1 MKKWMNAFSRLGLF
15 PKLFLVMFVSIILVS
30 VLILWTSIHMST
42 KLFTETFSI
51 TNSKV
56 LGQIKTNFES
66 FNDAIAAVSNNVSQ
80 SGAIRGYLSEGEGD
94 SLTMAKSYYNMRETM
109 DRIQS
114 ITESYEVGITISGIN
129 GRTYSTDRS
138 HLRLSADELK
148 EQPIT
153 LEAAASP
160 NRIIF
165 DDYQTKDETA
175 QQMIS
180 ATKAL
185 TDRAQNR
192 LYGTVYVT
200 MRESVFRQF
209 YSSFTSRGNDVVIL
223 NDAGEIVS
231 SNREEWIGTTQLE
244 LLTYAREMNNESIKG
259 VNARVMDQDS
269 VVLSEYL
276 PFYRFYIVNV
286 VDKDVAM
293 GQLIDMKTIALICA
307 AIVAT
312 ALILVFLITNQITK
326 SLRRLVKQMSNI
338 TKSDLDNYIPVSGSY
353 ESRQLGH
360 AYNYML
366 DELHDYVDQL
376 VLTQREQRNAE
387 LAALQSQI
395 NPHFLYNTLASVK
408 VLVQQGN
415 KDRAAETINALI
427 ALLQNTISNV
437 SETVTVEQE
446 IENLKNYVFIN
457 HVRYGGRIKAAFYVA
472 PDCTHYHVPKLV
484 IQPFIENAFFHG
496 FNSKETG
503 TIHVMV
509 SRAGESLI
517 CEIMDNGDGIEGF
530 KGFSMGESLPNP
542 KNNRQLFSGI
552 GIRNVNDRIELLYG
566 APYGV
571 TIMSKPGEGTR
582 VTVTL
587 PLITS

>member
-1 MKKWMNAFSRLGLF
+1 MKKWMNQLSRLGLF
-15 PKLFLVMFVSIILVS
+15 PKLFLVMVVSIVLVS
-30 VLILWTSIHMST
+30 VLILWTTIHMST
-42 KLFTETFSI
+42 NLFTETFSI

-56 LGQIKTNFES
+56 LNQIKTNFES
-66 FNDAIAAVSNNVSQ
+66 FNEAIAAVSNNVTQ
-80 SGAIRGYLSEGEGD
+80 SGSIRGFLSEGDAD
-94 SLTMAKSYYNMRETM
+94 SLTMAKSFYNMRETM

-114 ITESYEVGITISGIN
+114 ITESYEVGITIIGIN
-129 GRTYSTDRS
+129 GRSYSTNRA
-138 HLRLSADELK
+138 HLQLSVDELK
-148 EQPIT
+148 QEPIT
-153 LEAAASP
+153 MEAAETPS
-160 NRIIF
+160 RLIF
-165 DDYQTKDETA
+165 DVYQNEATLGS

-185 TDRAQNR
+185 TDRTR
-192 LYGTVYVT
+192 SRIYGTLYVT
-200 MRESVFRQF
+200 MREDIFRQF
-209 YSSFTSRGNDVVIL
+209 YSSFTSRGNDVVIM
-223 NDAGEIVS
+223 NEKGEIVS
-231 SNREEWIGTTQLE
+231 SNREDWIGTTQLD
-244 LLTYAREMNNESIKG
+244 LLSYAREMNKTSPRSI
-259 VNARVMDQDS
+259 NARVMDQDS

-286 VDKDVAM
+286 VDKDLAM
-293 GQLIDMKTIALICA
+293 GQLIDMKTVALICA
-307 AIVAT
+307 AIVVG
-312 ALILVFLITNQITK
+312 ALILVFLITSQITK

-376 VLTQREQRNAE
+376 VQTQHEQRNAE

-427 ALLQNTISNV
+427 GLLQNTISDV
-437 SETVTVEQE
+437 SQTVTVEQE
-446 IENLKNYVFIN
+446 VENLKNYVFIN

-496 FNSKETG
+496 FIKKETG

-517 CEIMDNGDGIEGF
+517 CEIMDNGDGIEGLV
-530 KGFSMGESLPNP
+530 MGETLPNP

-552 GIRNVNDRIELLYG
+552 GIRNVHDRIELLYG
-566 APYGV
+566 SPYGV
-571 TIMSKPGEGTR
+571 TIMSTVGEGTR

>member
-1 MKKWMNAFSRLGLF
+1 MKKWMNRLSRLGLF
-15 PKLFLVMFVSIILVS
+15 PKLFLVMVVSIVLVS
-30 VLILWTSIHMST
+30 VLILWTTIHMST
-42 KLFTETFSI
+42 NLFTETFSI

-56 LGQIKTNFES
+56 LNQIKTNFES
-66 FNDAIAAVSNNVSQ
+66 FNEAIAAVSNNVTQ
-80 SGAIRGYLSEGEGD
+80 SGSIRGFLSEGDAD
-94 SLTMAKSYYNMRETM
+94 SLTMAKSFYNMRETM
-109 DRIQS
+109 DRVQS
-114 ITESYEVGITISGIN
+114 ITESYEVGITIIGIN
-129 GRTYSTDRS
+129 GRSYSTNRA
-138 HLRLSADELK
+138 HLEMSVDELK
-148 EQPIT
+148 DEPIT
-153 LEAAASP
+153 VEAAETPS
-160 NRIIF
+160 RLIF
-165 DDYQTKDETA
+165 DDYQNDATVGS

-185 TDRAQNR
+185 TDRTR
-192 LYGTVYVT
+192 SRIYGTLYVT
-200 MRESVFRQF
+200 MREEAFRQF
-209 YSSFTSRGNDVVIL
+209 YASFTSRGNDVVIM
-223 NDAGEIVS
+223 NEKGEIVS
-231 SNREEWIGTTQLE
+231 SNREDWIGTTQLD
-244 LLTYAREMNNESIKG
+244 LLSYAREMNKTSPRSI
-259 VNARVMDQDS
+259 NARVMDQDS

-286 VDKDVAM
+286 VDKDLAM
-293 GQLIDMKTIALICA
+293 GQLIDMKTVALICA
-307 AIVAT
+307 AIVVG
-312 ALILVFLITNQITK
+312 ALILVFLITSQITK

-376 VLTQREQRNAE
+376 VQTQHEQRNAE

-427 ALLQNTISNV
+427 GLLQNTISDV
-437 SETVTVEQE
+437 SQTVTVEQE
-446 IENLKNYVFIN
+446 VENLKNYVFIN

-496 FNSKETG
+496 FIKKEMG

-517 CEIMDNGDGIEGF
+517 CEIMDNGDGIEGLV
-530 KGFSMGESLPNP
+530 MGETLPNP

-552 GIRNVNDRIELLYG
+552 GIRNVHDRIELLYG
-566 APYGV
+566 SPYGV
-571 TIMSKPGEGTR
+571 TIMSTVGEGTR

>member
-1 MKKWMNAFSRLGLF
+1 MKKWMNQLSRLGLF
-15 PKLFLVMFVSIILVS
+15 PKLFLVMVVSIVLVS
-30 VLILWTSIHMST
+30 VLILWTTIHMST
-42 KLFTETFSI
+42 NLFTETFSI

-56 LGQIKTNFES
+56 LNQIKTNFES
-66 FNDAIAAVSNNVSQ
+66 FNEAIAAVSNNVTQ
-80 SGAIRGYLSEGEGD
+80 SGSIRGFLSEGDAD
-94 SLTMAKSYYNMRETM
+94 SLTMAKSFYNMRETM

-114 ITESYEVGITISGIN
+114 ITESYEVGITIIGIN
-129 GRTYSTDRS
+129 GRSYSTNRA
-138 HLRLSADELK
+138 HLQLSVDELK
-148 EQPIT
+148 QEPIT
-153 LEAAASP
+153 MEAAETPS
-160 NRIIF
+160 RLIF
-165 DDYQTKDETA
+165 DVYQNEATLGS

-185 TDRAQNR
+185 TDRTR
-192 LYGTVYVT
+192 SRIYGTLYVT
-200 MRESVFRQF
+200 MREDIFRQF
-209 YSSFTSRGNDVVIL
+209 YSSFTSRGNDVVIM
-223 NDAGEIVS
+223 NEKGEIVS
-231 SNREEWIGTTQLE
+231 SNREDWIGTTQLD
-244 LLTYAREMNNESIKG
+244 LLSYARDMNNNSPRSI
-259 VNARVMDQDS
+259 NARVMDQDS

-286 VDKDVAM
+286 VDKDLAM
-293 GQLIDMKTIALICA
+293 GQLIDMKTVALICA
-307 AIVAT
+307 AIVVG
-312 ALILVFLITNQITK
+312 ALILVFLITSQITK

-376 VLTQREQRNAE
+376 VQTQHEQRNAE

-427 ALLQNTISNV
+427 GLLQNTISDV
-437 SETVTVEQE
+437 SQTVTVEQE
-446 IENLKNYVFIN
+446 VENLKNYVFIN

-496 FNSKETG
+496 FIKKETG

-517 CEIMDNGDGIEGF
+517 CEIMDNGDGIEGLVL
-530 KGFSMGESLPNP
+530 GETLPNP

-552 GIRNVNDRIELLYG
+552 GIRNVHDRIELLYG
-566 APYGV
+566 SPYGV
-571 TIMSKPGEGTR
+571 TIMSTVGEGTR

>member
-1 MKKWMNAFSRLGLF
+1 MEAAETPSRL
-15 PKLFLVMFVSIILVS
+15 
-30 VLILWTSIHMST
+30 
-42 KLFTETFSI
+42 
-51 TNSKV
+51 
-56 LGQIKTNFES
+56 
-66 FNDAIAAVSNNVSQ
+66 
-80 SGAIRGYLSEGEGD
+80 
-94 SLTMAKSYYNMRETM
+94 
-109 DRIQS
+109 
-114 ITESYEVGITISGIN
+114 
-129 GRTYSTDRS
+129 
-138 HLRLSADELK
+138 
-148 EQPIT
+148 
-153 LEAAASP
+153 
-160 NRIIF
+160 IF
-165 DDYQTKDETA
+165 DVYQNEATLGS

-185 TDRAQNR
+185 TDRTR
-192 LYGTVYVT
+192 GRIYGTLYVT
-200 MRESVFRQF
+200 MREDIFRQF
-209 YSSFTSRGNDVVIL
+209 YSSFTSRGNDVVIM
-223 NDAGEIVS
+223 NEKGEIVS
-231 SNREEWIGTTQLE
+231 SNREDWIGTTQLD
-244 LLTYAREMNNESIKG
+244 LLSYARDMNNNSPRSI
-259 VNARVMDQDS
+259 NARVMDQDS

-286 VDKDVAM
+286 VDKDLAM
-293 GQLIDMKTIALICA
+293 GQLIDMKTVALICA
-307 AIVAT
+307 AIVVG
-312 ALILVFLITNQITK
+312 ALILVFLITSQITK

-376 VLTQREQRNAE
+376 VQTQHEQRNAE

-427 ALLQNTISNV
+427 GLLQNTISDV
-437 SETVTVEQE
+437 SQTVTVEQE
-446 IENLKNYVFIN
+446 VENLKNYVFIN

-496 FNSKETG
+496 FIKKETG

-517 CEIMDNGDGIEGF
+517 CEIMDNGDGIEGLV
-530 KGFSMGESLPNP
+530 MGETLPNP

-552 GIRNVNDRIELLYG
+552 GIRNVHDRIELLYG
-566 APYGV
+566 SPYGV
-571 TIMSKPGEGTR
+571 TIMSTVREGTR

>member
-1 MKKWMNAFSRLGLF
+1 MKKWMNRLSSLGLF
-15 PKLFLVMFVSIILVS
+15 PKLFLVMVVSIVLVS
-30 VLILWTSIHMST
+30 VLILWTTIHMST
-42 KLFTETFSI
+42 NLFTDTFSI

-56 LGQIKTNFES
+56 LSQIKTNFES
-66 FNDAIAAVSNNVSQ
+66 FNDAVAAVTNNVAQ
-80 SGAIRGYLSEGEGD
+80 SGAIRGFLSEGD
-94 SLTMAKSYYNMRETM
+94 SDSISMAKSFYNMRGTM
-109 DRIQS
+109 NRVQT
-114 ITESYEVGITISGIN
+114 ITESYEVGITIVGIN
-129 GRTYSTDRS
+129 GRSYSTNRA
-138 HLRLSADELK
+138 HLEMSVDELK
-148 EQPIT
+148 QLPIT
-153 LEAAASP
+153 IQAAESP
-160 NRIIF
+160 SRLII
-165 DDYQTKDETA
+165 DDFYNETDTGKL
-175 QQMIS
+175 QMIS

-185 TDRAQNR
+185 TDRMR
-192 LYGTVYVT
+192 SRIYGTLYVT
-200 MRESVFRQF
+200 MREDAFRQF
-209 YSSFTSRGNDVVIL
+209 YASFTSRGNDVVIM
-223 NDAGEIVS
+223 NEKGEIVS
-231 SNREEWIGTTQLE
+231 SNREDWIGTTQPE
-244 LLTYAREMNNESIKG
+244 LLSYAQEMNGSSSRNI
-259 VNARVMDQDS
+259 NARVMGQDS
-269 VVLSEYL
+269 IILSEYL
-276 PFYRFYIVNV
+276 PFYRFYLVNV
-286 VDKDVAM
+286 VDKELAM
-293 GQLIDMKTIALICA
+293 GQLIDMKTVALICA
-307 AIVAT
+307 AIVVG
-312 ALILVFLITNQITK
+312 ALILVFLITSQITK

-376 VLTQREQRNAE
+376 VQTQRDQRNAE

-427 ALLQNTISNV
+427 GLLQNTISDV

-446 IENLKNYVFIN
+446 VENLKNYVFIN

-496 FNSKETG
+496 FIKKETG
-503 TIHVMV
+503 TIHVLV

-517 CEIMDNGDGIEGF
+517 CEIMDNGDGIEGLNI
-530 KGFSMGESLPNP
+530 GETLPNP

-552 GIRNVNDRIELLYG
+552 GIRNVHDRIELLYG

-571 TIMSKPGEGTR
+571 TIMSNVGEGTR

-587 PLITS
+587 PLITK

>member
-1 MKKWMNAFSRLGLF
+1 MKKWMNQLSRLGLF
-15 PKLFLVMFVSIILVS
+15 PKLFLVMVVSIVLVS
-30 VLILWTSIHMST
+30 VLILWTTIHMST
-42 KLFTETFSI
+42 NLFTETFSI

-56 LGQIKTNFES
+56 LNQIKTNFES
-66 FNDAIAAVSNNVSQ
+66 FNEAIAAVSNNVTQ
-80 SGAIRGYLSEGEGD
+80 SGSIRGFLSEGDAD
-94 SLTMAKSYYNMRETM
+94 SLTMAKSFYNMRETM

-114 ITESYEVGITISGIN
+114 ITESYEVGITIIGIN
-129 GRTYSTDRS
+129 GRSYSTNRA
-138 HLRLSADELK
+138 HLQLSVDELK
-148 EQPIT
+148 QEPIT
-153 LEAAASP
+153 MEAAETPS
-160 NRIIF
+160 RLIF
-165 DDYQTKDETA
+165 DVYQNEATLGS

-185 TDRAQNR
+185 TDRTR
-192 LYGTVYVT
+192 SRIYGTLYVT
-200 MRESVFRQF
+200 MREDIFRQF
-209 YSSFTSRGNDVVIL
+209 YSSFTSRGNDVVIM
-223 NDAGEIVS
+223 NEKGEIVS
-231 SNREEWIGTTQLE
+231 SNREDWIGTTQLD
-244 LLTYAREMNNESIKG
+244 LLSYARDMNNNSPRSI
-259 VNARVMDQDS
+259 NARVMDQDS

-286 VDKDVAM
+286 VDKDLAM
-293 GQLIDMKTIALICA
+293 GQLIDMKTVALICA
-307 AIVAT
+307 AIVVG
-312 ALILVFLITNQITK
+312 ALILVFLITSQITK

-376 VLTQREQRNAE
+376 VQTQHEQRNAE

-427 ALLQNTISNV
+427 GLLQNTISDV
-437 SETVTVEQE
+437 SQTVTVEQE

-496 FNSKETG
+496 FIKKETG

-517 CEIMDNGDGIEGF
+517 CEIMDNGDGIEGLV
-530 KGFSMGESLPNP
+530 MGETLPNP

-552 GIRNVNDRIELLYG
+552 GIRNVHDRIELLYG
-566 APYGV
+566 SPYGV
-571 TIMSKPGEGTR
+571 TIMSTVGEGTR

>member
-1 MKKWMNAFSRLGLF
+1 MKKWMNQLSRLGLF
-15 PKLFLVMFVSIILVS
+15 PKLFLVMVISIVLVS
-30 VLILWTSIHMST
+30 VLILWTTIHMST
-42 KLFTETFSI
+42 NLFTETFSI

-56 LGQIKTNFES
+56 LNQIKTNFES
-66 FNDAIAAVSNNVSQ
+66 FNEAIAAVSNNVTQ
-80 SGAIRGYLSEGEGD
+80 SGAIRGFLSEGDAD
-94 SLTMAKSYYNMRETM
+94 SLTMAKSFYNMRETM
-109 DRIQS
+109 DRVQS
-114 ITESYEVGITISGIN
+114 ITESYEVGITIIGIN
-129 GRTYSTDRS
+129 GRSYSTNRA
-138 HLRLSADELK
+138 HLQMSVDELK
-148 EQPIT
+148 QEPIT
-153 LEAAASP
+153 MEAAETPS
-160 NRIIF
+160 RLIF
-165 DDYQTKDETA
+165 DDYQNEATVGS

-185 TDRAQNR
+185 TDRTR
-192 LYGTVYVT
+192 SRIYGTLYVT
-200 MRESVFRQF
+200 MREDIFRQF
-209 YSSFTSRGNDVVIL
+209 YSSFTSRGNDVVIM
-223 NDAGEIVS
+223 NEKGEIVS
-231 SNREEWIGTTQLE
+231 SNREDWIGTTQLD
-244 LLTYAREMNNESIKG
+244 LLSYAREMNSNTPRSI
-259 VNARVMDQDS
+259 NARVMDQDS

-286 VDKDVAM
+286 VDKDLAM
-293 GQLIDMKTIALICA
+293 GQLIDMKTVALICA
-307 AIVAT
+307 AIVVG
-312 ALILVFLITNQITK
+312 ALILVFLITSQITK

-376 VLTQREQRNAE
+376 VQTQREQRNAE

-395 NPHFLYNTLASVK
+395 NPHFLYNTLASIK

-427 ALLQNTISNV
+427 GLLQNTISDV
-437 SETVTVEQE
+437 SQTVTVEQE
-446 IENLKNYVFIN
+446 VENLKNYVFIN
-457 HVRYGGRIKAAFYVA
+457 HVRYGGRIKAAFYIA

-496 FNSKETG
+496 FIKKEMG

-509 SRAGESLI
+509 SRAGETLI
-517 CEIMDNGDGIEGF
+517 CEIMDNGDGIEGLV
-530 KGFSMGESLPNP
+530 MGETLPNP

-552 GIRNVNDRIELLYG
+552 GIRNVHDRIELLYG
-566 APYGV
+566 SPYGV
-571 TIMSKPGEGTR
+571 SIMSTVGEGTR

>member
-1 MKKWMNAFSRLGLF
+1 MKKWMNQLSRLGLF
-15 PKLFLVMFVSIILVS
+15 PKLFLVMVVSIVLVS
-30 VLILWTSIHMST
+30 VLILWTTIHMST
-42 KLFTETFSI
+42 NLFTETFSI

-56 LGQIKTNFES
+56 LNQIKTNFES
-66 FNDAIAAVSNNVSQ
+66 FNEAIAAVSNNVTQ
-80 SGAIRGYLSEGEGD
+80 SGSIRGFLSEGDAD
-94 SLTMAKSYYNMRETM
+94 SLTMAKSFYNMRETM

-114 ITESYEVGITISGIN
+114 ITESYEVGITIIGIN
-129 GRTYSTDRS
+129 GRSYSTNRA
-138 HLRLSADELK
+138 HLQLSVDELK
-148 EQPIT
+148 QEPIT
-153 LEAAASP
+153 MEAAETPS
-160 NRIIF
+160 RLIF
-165 DDYQTKDETA
+165 DVYQNEATIGS

-185 TDRAQNR
+185 TDRTR
-192 LYGTVYVT
+192 SRIYGTLYVT
-200 MRESVFRQF
+200 MREDIFRQF
-209 YSSFTSRGNDVVIL
+209 YSSFTSRGNDVVIM
-223 NDAGEIVS
+223 NEKGEIVS
-231 SNREEWIGTTQLE
+231 SNREDWIGTTQLD
-244 LLTYAREMNNESIKG
+244 LLSYARDMNNNSPRSI
-259 VNARVMDQDS
+259 NARVMDQDS

-286 VDKDVAM
+286 VDKDLAM
-293 GQLIDMKTIALICA
+293 GQLIDMKTVALICA
-307 AIVAT
+307 AIVVG
-312 ALILVFLITNQITK
+312 ALILVFLITSQITK

-376 VLTQREQRNAE
+376 VQTQHEQRNAE

-427 ALLQNTISNV
+427 GLLQNTISDV
-437 SETVTVEQE
+437 SQTVTVEQE
-446 IENLKNYVFIN
+446 VENLKNYVFIN

-496 FNSKETG
+496 FIKKETG

-517 CEIMDNGDGIEGF
+517 CEIMDNGDGIEGLV
-530 KGFSMGESLPNP
+530 MGETLPNP

-552 GIRNVNDRIELLYG
+552 GIRNVHDRIELLYG
-566 APYGV
+566 SPYGV
-571 TIMSKPGEGTR
+571 TIMSNVGEGTR

>member
-1 MKKWMNAFSRLGLF
+1 MKKWMNQLSRLGLF
-15 PKLFLVMFVSIILVS
+15 PKLFLVMVVSIVLVS
-30 VLILWTSIHMST
+30 VLILWTTIHMST
-42 KLFTETFSI
+42 NLFTETFSI

-56 LGQIKTNFES
+56 LNQIKTNFES
-66 FNDAIAAVSNNVSQ
+66 FNEAIAAVSNNVTQ
-80 SGAIRGYLSEGEGD
+80 SGAIRGFLSEGDAD
-94 SLTMAKSYYNMRETM
+94 SLTMAKSFYNMRETM
-109 DRIQS
+109 ERIQS
-114 ITESYEVGITISGIN
+114 ITESYEVGITIIGIN
-129 GRTYSTDRS
+129 GRSYSTNRA
-138 HLRLSADELK
+138 HLEMSVDELK
-148 EQPIT
+148 EEPIT
-153 LEAAASP
+153 VEAAETPS
-160 NRIIF
+160 RLIF
-165 DDYQTKDETA
+165 DDYQNDATVGS

-185 TDRAQNR
+185 TDRTR
-192 LYGTVYVT
+192 SRIYGTLYVT
-200 MRESVFRQF
+200 MREEAFRQF
-209 YSSFTSRGNDVVIL
+209 YASFTSRGNDVVIM
-223 NDAGEIVS
+223 NEKGEIVS
-231 SNREEWIGTTQLE
+231 SNREDWIGTTQLD
-244 LLTYAREMNNESIKG
+244 LLSYAREMNKTSPRSI
-259 VNARVMDQDS
+259 NARVMDQDS

-286 VDKDVAM
+286 VDKDLAM
-293 GQLIDMKTIALICA
+293 GQLIDMKTVALICA
-307 AIVAT
+307 AIVVG
-312 ALILVFLITNQITK
+312 ALILVFLITSQITK

-376 VLTQREQRNAE
+376 VQTQHEQRNAE

-427 ALLQNTISNV
+427 GLLQNTISDV
-437 SETVTVEQE
+437 SQTVTVEQE
-446 IENLKNYVFIN
+446 VENLKNYVFIN

-496 FNSKETG
+496 FIKKETG

-517 CEIMDNGDGIEGF
+517 CEIMDNGDGIEGLV
-530 KGFSMGESLPNP
+530 MGETLPNP

-552 GIRNVNDRIELLYG
+552 GIRNVHDRIELLYG
-566 APYGV
+566 SPYGV
-571 TIMSKPGEGTR
+571 TIMSNVGEGTR

>member
-1 MKKWMNAFSRLGLF
+1 MKKWINALSRLGLF
-15 PKLFLVMFVSIILVS
+15 PKLFLVMVISIVLVS
-30 VLILWTSIHMST
+30 VLILWTTIHMST
-42 KLFTETFSI
+42 RLFTETFSI

-56 LGQIKTNFES
+56 LNQIKTNFES
-66 FNDAIAAVSNNVSQ
+66 FNDAIAAVANNVSQ
-80 SGAIRGYLSEGEGD
+80 SGSIRGFLSEGEGD
-94 SLTMAKSYYNMRETM
+94 SLTMAKSYYHMREAM
-109 DRIQS
+109 DRIQT

-138 HLRLSADELK
+138 HLSMSVDDLK
-148 EQPIT
+148 QMPIT
-153 LEAAASP
+153 MEATKLPS
-160 NRIIF
+160 RLIF
-165 DDYQTKDETA
+165 DDYRLDEGSGSE
-175 QQMIS
+175 QMIS
-180 ATKAL
+180 ATKVL
-185 TDRAQNR
+185 TNR
-192 LYGTVYVT
+192 SQGSMYGMLYVT
-200 MRESVFRQF
+200 MRERMFRQF

-223 NDAGEIVS
+223 NENGEIVS
-231 SNREEWIGTTQLE
+231 SNREDWIGTRQLE
-244 LLTYAREMNNESIKG
+244 LLSYARQMSNDNSKG
-259 VNARVMDQDS
+259 VNAHVMDQDS

-276 PFYRFYIVNV
+276 PIYRFYIVNV
-286 VDKDVAM
+286 VDKEQAM
-293 GQLIDMKTIALICA
+293 GQLLDMKTIVLICT
-307 AIVAT
+307 AIVAG
-312 ALILVFLITNQITK
+312 ALVLVFLITNQITK

-353 ESRQLGH
+353 ESRQLSH

-427 ALLQNTISNV
+427 SLLQNTISDV

-446 IENLKNYVFIN
+446 VENLKNYVFIN
-457 HVRYGGRIKAAFYVA
+457 HVRYGGRIKAAFYIS

-484 IQPFIENAFFHG
+484 IQPFIENAFFHA
-496 FNSKETG
+496 FIKKDTG

-530 KGFSMGESLPNP
+530 SMGESLPNP

-552 GIRNVNDRIELLYG
+552 GIRNVHDRIQLLYG
-566 APYGV
+566 TPYGV
-571 TIMSKPGEGTR
+571 TIMSTPGEGTR

-587 PLITS
+587 PLITQ

>member
-1 MKKWMNAFSRLGLF
+1 MKKWMNQLSRLGLF
-15 PKLFLVMFVSIILVS
+15 PKLFLVMVVSIVLVS
-30 VLILWTSIHMST
+30 VLILWTTIHMST
-42 KLFTETFSI
+42 NLFTETFSI

-56 LGQIKTNFES
+56 LNQIKTNFES
-66 FNDAIAAVSNNVSQ
+66 FNEAIAAVSNNVTQ
-80 SGAIRGYLSEGEGD
+80 SGSIRGFLSEGDAD
-94 SLTMAKSYYNMRETM
+94 SLTMAKSFYNMRETM

-114 ITESYEVGITISGIN
+114 ITESYEVGITIIGIN
-129 GRTYSTDRS
+129 GRSYSTNRA
-138 HLRLSADELK
+138 HLQLSVDELK
-148 EQPIT
+148 QEPIT
-153 LEAAASP
+153 MEAAETPS
-160 NRIIF
+160 RLIF
-165 DDYQTKDETA
+165 DDYQNEA
-175 QQMIS
+175 MIGSQQMIS

-185 TDRAQNR
+185 TDRTR
-192 LYGTVYVT
+192 SRIYGTLYVT
-200 MRESVFRQF
+200 MREDIFRQF
-209 YSSFTSRGNDVVIL
+209 YSSFTSRGNDVVIM
-223 NDAGEIVS
+223 NEKGEIVS
-231 SNREEWIGTTQLE
+231 SNREDWIGTTQLD
-244 LLTYAREMNNESIKG
+244 LLSYARDMNNNSPRSI
-259 VNARVMDQDS
+259 NARVMDQDS

-286 VDKDVAM
+286 VDKDLAM
-293 GQLIDMKTIALICA
+293 GQLIDMKTVALICA
-307 AIVAT
+307 AIVVG
-312 ALILVFLITNQITK
+312 ALILVFLITSQITK

-376 VLTQREQRNAE
+376 VQTQHEQRNAE

-427 ALLQNTISNV
+427 GLLQNTISDV
-437 SETVTVEQE
+437 SQTVTVEQE
-446 IENLKNYVFIN
+446 VENLKNYVFIN

-472 PDCTHYHVPKLV
+472 PDCTHYHVPKLM

-496 FNSKETG
+496 FIKKETG

-517 CEIMDNGDGIEGF
+517 CEIMDNGDGIEGLV
-530 KGFSMGESLPNP
+530 MGETLPNP

-552 GIRNVNDRIELLYG
+552 GIRNVHDRIELLYG
-566 APYGV
+566 TPYGV
-571 TIMSKPGEGTR
+571 TIMSTVGEGTR

>member
-1 MKKWMNAFSRLGLF
+1 MKKWMNQLSRLGLF
-15 PKLFLVMFVSIILVS
+15 PKLFLVMVVSIVLVS
-30 VLILWTSIHMST
+30 VLILWTTIHMST
-42 KLFTETFSI
+42 NLFTETFSI

-56 LGQIKTNFES
+56 LNQIKTNFES
-66 FNDAIAAVSNNVSQ
+66 FNEAIAAVSNNVTQ
-80 SGAIRGYLSEGEGD
+80 SGSIRGFLSEGDAD
-94 SLTMAKSYYNMRETM
+94 SLTMAKSFYNMRETM

-114 ITESYEVGITISGIN
+114 ITESYEVGITIIGIN
-129 GRTYSTDRS
+129 GRSYSTNRA
-138 HLRLSADELK
+138 HLQLSVDELK
-148 EQPIT
+148 QEPIT
-153 LEAAASP
+153 MEAAETPS
-160 NRIIF
+160 RLIF
-165 DDYQTKDETA
+165 DDYQNEATIGS

-185 TDRAQNR
+185 TDRTR
-192 LYGTVYVT
+192 SRIYGTLYVT
-200 MRESVFRQF
+200 MREDIFRQF
-209 YSSFTSRGNDVVIL
+209 YSSFTSRGNDVVIM
-223 NDAGEIVS
+223 NEKGEIVS
-231 SNREEWIGTTQLE
+231 SNREDWIGTTQLD
-244 LLTYAREMNNESIKG
+244 LLSYARDMNNNSPRSI
-259 VNARVMDQDS
+259 NARVMDQDS

-286 VDKDVAM
+286 VDKDLAM
-293 GQLIDMKTIALICA
+293 GQLIDMKTVALICA
-307 AIVAT
+307 AIVVG
-312 ALILVFLITNQITK
+312 ALILVFLITSQITK

-376 VLTQREQRNAE
+376 VQTQHEQRNAE

-427 ALLQNTISNV
+427 GLLQNTISDV
-437 SETVTVEQE
+437 SQTVTVEQE
-446 IENLKNYVFIN
+446 VENLKNYVFIN

-496 FNSKETG
+496 FIKKETG

-517 CEIMDNGDGIEGF
+517 CEIMDNGDGIEGLV
-530 KGFSMGESLPNP
+530 MGETLPNP

-552 GIRNVNDRIELLYG
+552 GIRNVHDRIELLYG
-566 APYGV
+566 SPYGV
-571 TIMSKPGEGTR
+571 TIMSNVSEGTR

>member
-1 MKKWMNAFSRLGLF
+1 MKKWMNQLSRLGLF
-15 PKLFLVMFVSIILVS
+15 PKLFLVMVVSIVLVS
-30 VLILWTSIHMST
+30 VLILWTTIHMST
-42 KLFTETFSI
+42 NLFTETFSI

-56 LGQIKTNFES
+56 LNQIKTNFES
-66 FNDAIAAVSNNVSQ
+66 FNEAIAAVSNNVTQ
-80 SGAIRGYLSEGEGD
+80 SGAIRGFLSEGDAD
-94 SLTMAKSYYNMRETM
+94 SLTMAKSFYNMRETM
-109 DRIQS
+109 DRVQS
-114 ITESYEVGITISGIN
+114 ITESYEVGITIIGIN
-129 GRTYSTDRS
+129 GRSYSTNRA
-138 HLRLSADELK
+138 HLEMSVDELK
-148 EQPIT
+148 EEPIT
-153 LEAAASP
+153 VEAAETPS
-160 NRIIF
+160 RLIF
-165 DDYQTKDETA
+165 DDYQNDATVGS

-185 TDRAQNR
+185 TDRTR
-192 LYGTVYVT
+192 SRIYGTLYVT
-200 MRESVFRQF
+200 MREEAFRQF
-209 YSSFTSRGNDVVIL
+209 YASFTSRGNDVVIM
-223 NDAGEIVS
+223 NEKGEIVS
-231 SNREEWIGTTQLE
+231 SNREDWIGTTQLD
-244 LLTYAREMNNESIKG
+244 LLSYAREMNKTSPRSI
-259 VNARVMDQDS
+259 NARVMDQDS

-286 VDKDVAM
+286 VDKDLAM
-293 GQLIDMKTIALICA
+293 GQLIDMKTVALICA
-307 AIVAT
+307 AIVVG
-312 ALILVFLITNQITK
+312 ALILVFLITSQITK

-376 VLTQREQRNAE
+376 VQTQHEQRNAE

-427 ALLQNTISNV
+427 GLLQNTISDV
-437 SETVTVEQE
+437 SQTVTVEQE
-446 IENLKNYVFIN
+446 VENLKNYVFIN

-496 FNSKETG
+496 FIKKETG

-517 CEIMDNGDGIEGF
+517 CEIMDNGDGIEGLV
-530 KGFSMGESLPNP
+530 MGETLPNP

-552 GIRNVNDRIELLYG
+552 GIRNVHDRIELLYG
-566 APYGV
+566 SPYGV
-571 TIMSKPGEGTR
+571 TIMSTVGEGTR

>member
-1 MKKWMNAFSRLGLF
+1 MKKWMNRLSRLGLF
-15 PKLFLVMFVSIILVS
+15 PKLFLVMVVSIVLVS
-30 VLILWTSIHMST
+30 VLILWTTIHMST
-42 KLFTETFSI
+42 NLFTETFSI

-56 LGQIKTNFES
+56 LNQIKTNFES
-66 FNDAIAAVSNNVSQ
+66 FNESIAAVTNNVTQ
-80 SGAIRGYLSEGEGD
+80 SGAIRGFLSEGDAD
-94 SLTMAKSYYNMRETM
+94 SVSTAKSFYNMRETM
-109 DRIQS
+109 NRVQTI
-114 ITESYEVGITISGIN
+114 IESYEVGITIVGVN
-129 GRTYSTDRS
+129 GRSFSTNP
-138 HLRLSADELK
+138 AYIKKTGDELK
-148 EQPIT
+148 QEPIT
-153 LEAAASP
+153 KAALQSP
-160 NRIIF
+160 SRLIF
-165 DDYQTKDETA
+165 DYYRSDTSEGEL
-175 QQMIS
+175 QMIS

-185 TDRAQNR
+185 TDRTRNHI
-192 LYGTVYVT
+192 YGTLYVT
-200 MRESVFRQF
+200 MREVEFQQF
-209 YSSFTSRGNDVVIL
+209 YSSFTSRGNDVVIM
-223 NDAGEIVS
+223 NEKGEIIS
-231 SNREEWIGTTQLE
+231 SNRMDWIGTVQPE
-244 LLTYAREMNNESIKG
+244 LLTYAKDLSVDVSKS
-259 VNARVMDQDS
+259 VNARVMGQES
-269 VVLSEYL
+269 IVLSEYL
-276 PFYRFYIVNV
+276 PFYRFYLINV
-286 VDKDVAM
+286 VDKEMAM
-293 GQLIDMKTIALICA
+293 GQLIDMKTVALICA
-307 AIVAT
+307 AIVVG
-312 ALILVFLITNQITK
+312 ALILVFLITSQITK

-376 VLTQREQRNAE
+376 VQTQHEQRNAE

-427 ALLQNTISNV
+427 GLLQNTISDV
-437 SETVTVEQE
+437 SQTVTVEQE
-446 IENLKNYVFIN
+446 VENLKNYVFIN

-496 FNSKETG
+496 FIKKETG

-517 CEIMDNGDGIEGF
+517 CEIMDNGDGIEGLV
-530 KGFSMGESLPNP
+530 MGETLPNP

-552 GIRNVNDRIELLYG
+552 GIRNVHDRIELLYG
-566 APYGV
+566 SPYGV
-571 TIMSKPGEGTR
+571 TIMSTVREGTR

>member
-1 MKKWMNAFSRLGLF
+1 MKKWMNRLSRLGLF
-15 PKLFLVMFVSIILVS
+15 PKLFLVMVVSIVLVS
-30 VLILWTSIHMST
+30 VLILWTTIHMST
-42 KLFTETFSI
+42 NLFTETFSI

-56 LGQIKTNFES
+56 LNQIKTNFES
-66 FNDAIAAVSNNVSQ
+66 FNESIAAVTNNVTQ
-80 SGAIRGYLSEGEGD
+80 SGAIRGFLSEGDAD
-94 SLTMAKSYYNMRETM
+94 SVSTAKSFYNMRETM
-109 DRIQS
+109 NRVQTI
-114 ITESYEVGITISGIN
+114 IESYEVGITIVGVN
-129 GRTYSTDRS
+129 GRSFSTNP
-138 HLRLSADELK
+138 AYIKKTGDELK
-148 EQPIT
+148 QEPIT
-153 LEAAASP
+153 KAALQSP
-160 NRIIF
+160 SRLIF
-165 DDYQTKDETA
+165 DYYRSDTSEGEL
-175 QQMIS
+175 QMIS

-185 TDRAQNR
+185 TDRTRNHI
-192 LYGTVYVT
+192 YGTLYVT
-200 MRESVFRQF
+200 MREVEFQQF
-209 YSSFTSRGNDVVIL
+209 YSSFTSRGNDVVIM
-223 NDAGEIVS
+223 NEKGEIIS
-231 SNREEWIGTTQLE
+231 SNRMDWIGTVQPE
-244 LLTYAREMNNESIKG
+244 LLTYAKDLSVDVSKS
-259 VNARVMDQDS
+259 VNARVMGQES
-269 VVLSEYL
+269 IVLSEYL
-276 PFYRFYIVNV
+276 PFYRFYLINV
-286 VDKDVAM
+286 VDKEMAM
-293 GQLIDMKTIALICA
+293 GQLIDMKTVALICA
-307 AIVAT
+307 AIVVG
-312 ALILVFLITNQITK
+312 ALILVFLITSQITK

-376 VLTQREQRNAE
+376 VQTQHEQRNAE

-427 ALLQNTISNV
+427 GLLQNTISDV
-437 SETVTVEQE
+437 SQTVTVEQE
-446 IENLKNYVFIN
+446 VENLKNYVFIN

-496 FNSKETG
+496 FIKKDTG

-517 CEIMDNGDGIEGF
+517 CEIMDNGDGIEGLV
-530 KGFSMGESLPNP
+530 MGETLPNP

-552 GIRNVNDRIELLYG
+552 GIRNVHDRIELLYG
-566 APYGV
+566 SPYGV
-571 TIMSKPGEGTR
+571 TIMSTVGEGTR

>member
-1 MKKWMNAFSRLGLF
+1 MKKWMNQLSRLGLF
-15 PKLFLVMFVSIILVS
+15 PKLFLVMVVSIVLVS
-30 VLILWTSIHMST
+30 VLILWTTIHMST
-42 KLFTETFSI
+42 NLFTETFSI

-56 LGQIKTNFES
+56 LNQIKTNFES
-66 FNDAIAAVSNNVSQ
+66 FNEAIAAVSNNVTQ
-80 SGAIRGYLSEGEGD
+80 SGSIRGFLSEGDAD
-94 SLTMAKSYYNMRETM
+94 SLTMAKSFYNMRETM

-114 ITESYEVGITISGIN
+114 ITESYEVGITIIGIN
-129 GRTYSTDRS
+129 GRSYSTNRA
-138 HLRLSADELK
+138 HLQLSVDELK
-148 EQPIT
+148 QEPIT
-153 LEAAASP
+153 MEAAETPS
-160 NRIIF
+160 RLIF
-165 DDYQTKDETA
+165 DVYQNEATLGS

-185 TDRAQNR
+185 TDRTR
-192 LYGTVYVT
+192 SRIYGTLYVT
-200 MRESVFRQF
+200 MREDIFRQF
-209 YSSFTSRGNDVVIL
+209 YSSFTSRGNDVVIM
-223 NDAGEIVS
+223 NEKGEIVS
-231 SNREEWIGTTQLE
+231 SNREDWIGTTQLD
-244 LLTYAREMNNESIKG
+244 LLSYARDMNNNSPRSI
-259 VNARVMDQDS
+259 NARVMDQDS

-286 VDKDVAM
+286 VDKDLAM
-293 GQLIDMKTIALICA
+293 GQLIDMKTVALICA
-307 AIVAT
+307 AIVVG
-312 ALILVFLITNQITK
+312 ALILVFLITSQITK

-376 VLTQREQRNAE
+376 VQTQHEQRNAE

-427 ALLQNTISNV
+427 GLLQNTISDV
-437 SETVTVEQE
+437 SQTVTVEQE
-446 IENLKNYVFIN
+446 VENLKNYVFIN

-496 FNSKETG
+496 FIKKETG

-517 CEIMDNGDGIEGF
+517 CEIMDNGDGIEGLV
-530 KGFSMGESLPNP
+530 MGETLPNP

-552 GIRNVNDRIELLYG
+552 GIRNVHDRIELLYG
-566 APYGV
+566 SPYGV
-571 TIMSKPGEGTR
+571 TIMSTVGEGTR

>member
-1 MKKWMNAFSRLGLF
+1 MKKWMNQLSRLGLF
-15 PKLFLVMFVSIILVS
+15 PKLFLVMVVSIVLVS
-30 VLILWTSIHMST
+30 VLILWTTIHMST
-42 KLFTETFSI
+42 NLFTETFSI

-56 LGQIKTNFES
+56 LNQIKTNFES
-66 FNDAIAAVSNNVSQ
+66 FNEAIAAVSNNVTQ
-80 SGAIRGYLSEGEGD
+80 SGSIRGFLSEGDAD
-94 SLTMAKSYYNMRETM
+94 SLTMAKSFYNMRETM

-114 ITESYEVGITISGIN
+114 ITESYEVGITIIGIN
-129 GRTYSTDRS
+129 GRSYSTNRA
-138 HLRLSADELK
+138 HFQLSVDELK
-148 EQPIT
+148 QEPIT
-153 LEAAASP
+153 MEAAETPS
-160 NRIIF
+160 RLIF
-165 DDYQTKDETA
+165 DVYQNEATLGS

-185 TDRAQNR
+185 TDRTR
-192 LYGTVYVT
+192 SRIYGTLYVT
-200 MRESVFRQF
+200 MREDIFRQF
-209 YSSFTSRGNDVVIL
+209 YSSFTSRGNDVVIM
-223 NDAGEIVS
+223 NEKGEIVS
-231 SNREEWIGTTQLE
+231 SNREDWIGTTQLD
-244 LLTYAREMNNESIKG
+244 LLSYARDMNNNSPRSI
-259 VNARVMDQDS
+259 NARVMDQDS

-286 VDKDVAM
+286 VDRDLAM
-293 GQLIDMKTIALICA
+293 GQLIDMKTVALICA
-307 AIVAT
+307 AIVVG
-312 ALILVFLITNQITK
+312 ALILVFLITSQITK

-376 VLTQREQRNAE
+376 VQTQHEQRNAE

-427 ALLQNTISNV
+427 GLLQNTISDV
-437 SETVTVEQE
+437 SQTVTVEQE
-446 IENLKNYVFIN
+446 VENLKNYVFIN

-496 FNSKETG
+496 FIKKETG

-517 CEIMDNGDGIEGF
+517 CEIMDNGDGIEGLV
-530 KGFSMGESLPNP
+530 MGETLPNP

-552 GIRNVNDRIELLYG
+552 GIRNVHDRIELLYG
-566 APYGV
+566 SPYGV
-571 TIMSKPGEGTR
+571 TIMSTVGEGTR

>member
-1 MKKWMNAFSRLGLF
+1 MKKWMNQLSRLGLF
-15 PKLFLVMFVSIILVS
+15 PKLFLVMVVSIVLVS
-30 VLILWTSIHMST
+30 ALILWTTIHMST
-42 KLFTETFSI
+42 NLFTETFSI

-56 LGQIKTNFES
+56 LNQIKTNFES
-66 FNDAIAAVSNNVSQ
+66 FNDAIAAVSNNVTQ
-80 SGAIRGYLSEGEGD
+80 SGAIRGFLSEGDAD
-94 SLTMAKSYYNMRETM
+94 SLTMAKSFYNMRETM

-114 ITESYEVGITISGIN
+114 ITESYEVGITIIGIN
-129 GRTYSTDRS
+129 GRSYSTNRA
-138 HLRLSADELK
+138 HLQMSVDELK
-148 EQPIT
+148 QEPIT
-153 LEAAASP
+153 MEAAETPS
-160 NRIIF
+160 RLIF
-165 DDYQTKDETA
+165 DDYQNDETVGS

-185 TDRAQNR
+185 TDRTR
-192 LYGTVYVT
+192 SRIYGTLYVT
-200 MRESVFRQF
+200 MREDAFRQF
-209 YSSFTSRGNDVVIL
+209 YASFTSRGNDVVIM
-223 NDAGEIVS
+223 NEKGEIVS
-231 SNREEWIGTTQLE
+231 SNREDWIGTTQLD
-244 LLTYAREMNNESIKG
+244 LLSYAREMNKNSPRSI
-259 VNARVMDQDS
+259 NARVMDQDS

-286 VDKDVAM
+286 VDKDLAM
-293 GQLIDMKTIALICA
+293 GQLIDMKTVALICA
-307 AIVAT
+307 AIVVG
-312 ALILVFLITNQITK
+312 ALILVFLITSQITK

-376 VLTQREQRNAE
+376 VQTQREQRNAE

-427 ALLQNTISNV
+427 GLLQNTISDV
-437 SETVTVEQE
+437 SQTVTVEQE
-446 IENLKNYVFIN
+446 VENLKNYVFIN

-496 FNSKETG
+496 FIKKETG

-517 CEIMDNGDGIEGF
+517 CEIMDNGDGIEGLV
-530 KGFSMGESLPNP
+530 MGETLPNP

-552 GIRNVNDRIELLYG
+552 GIRNVHDRIELLYG
-566 APYGV
+566 SPYGV
-571 TIMSKPGEGTR
+571 TIMSNVGEGTR

>member
-1 MKKWMNAFSRLGLF
+1 MKKWMNQLSRLGLF
-15 PKLFLVMFVSIILVS
+15 PKLFLVMVVSIVLVS
-30 VLILWTSIHMST
+30 VLILWTTIHMST
-42 KLFTETFSI
+42 NLFTETFSI

-56 LGQIKTNFES
+56 LNQIKTNFES
-66 FNDAIAAVSNNVSQ
+66 FNEAIAAVSNNVTQ
-80 SGAIRGYLSEGEGD
+80 SGAIRGFLSEGDAD
-94 SLTMAKSYYNMRETM
+94 SLTMAKSFYNMRETM

-114 ITESYEVGITISGIN
+114 ITESYEVGITIIGIN
-129 GRTYSTDRS
+129 GRSYSTNRA
-138 HLRLSADELK
+138 HLQLSVDELK
-148 EQPIT
+148 QEPIT
-153 LEAAASP
+153 MEAAETPS
-160 NRIIF
+160 RLIF
-165 DDYQTKDETA
+165 DDYQNEATIGS

-185 TDRAQNR
+185 TDRTR
-192 LYGTVYVT
+192 SRIYGTLYVT
-200 MRESVFRQF
+200 MREDIFRQF
-209 YSSFTSRGNDVVIL
+209 YSSFTSRGNDVVIM
-223 NDAGEIVS
+223 NEKGEIVS
-231 SNREEWIGTTQLE
+231 SNREDWIGTTQLD
-244 LLTYAREMNNESIKG
+244 LLSYARDMNNNSPRSI
-259 VNARVMDQDS
+259 NARVMDQDS

-286 VDKDVAM
+286 VDKDLAM
-293 GQLIDMKTIALICA
+293 GQLIDMKTVALICA
-307 AIVAT
+307 AIVVG
-312 ALILVFLITNQITK
+312 ALILVFLITSQITK

-376 VLTQREQRNAE
+376 VQTQHEQRNAE

-427 ALLQNTISNV
+427 GLLQNTISDV
-437 SETVTVEQE
+437 SQTVTVEQE
-446 IENLKNYVFIN
+446 VENLKNYVFIN

-496 FNSKETG
+496 FIKKETG

-517 CEIMDNGDGIEGF
+517 CEIMDNGDGIEGLV
-530 KGFSMGESLPNP
+530 MGETLPNP

-552 GIRNVNDRIELLYG
+552 GIRNVHDRIELLYG
-566 APYGV
+566 SPYGV
-571 TIMSKPGEGTR
+571 TIMSNVSEGTR

>member
-1 MKKWMNAFSRLGLF
+1 MKKWMNQLSRLGLF
-15 PKLFLVMFVSIILVS
+15 PKLFLVMVVSIVLVS
-30 VLILWTSIHMST
+30 VLILWTTIHMST
-42 KLFTETFSI
+42 NLFTETFSI

-56 LGQIKTNFES
+56 LNQIKTNFES
-66 FNDAIAAVSNNVSQ
+66 FNEAIAAVSNNVMQ
-80 SGAIRGYLSEGEGD
+80 SGSIRGFLSEGDAD
-94 SLTMAKSYYNMRETM
+94 SLTMAKSFYNMRETM

-114 ITESYEVGITISGIN
+114 ITESYEVGITIIGIN
-129 GRTYSTDRS
+129 GRSYSTNRA
-138 HLRLSADELK
+138 HLQLSVDELK
-148 EQPIT
+148 QEPIT
-153 LEAAASP
+153 MEAAETPS
-160 NRIIF
+160 RLIF
-165 DDYQTKDETA
+165 DVYQNEATIGS

-185 TDRAQNR
+185 TDRTR
-192 LYGTVYVT
+192 SRIYGTLYVT
-200 MRESVFRQF
+200 MREDIFRQF
-209 YSSFTSRGNDVVIL
+209 YSSFTSRGNDVVIM
-223 NDAGEIVS
+223 NEKGEIVS
-231 SNREEWIGTTQLE
+231 SNREDWIGTTQLD
-244 LLTYAREMNNESIKG
+244 LLSYARDMNNNSPRSI
-259 VNARVMDQDS
+259 NARVMDQDS

-286 VDKDVAM
+286 VDKDLAM
-293 GQLIDMKTIALICA
+293 GQLIDMKTVALICA
-307 AIVAT
+307 AIVVG
-312 ALILVFLITNQITK
+312 ALILVFLITSQITK

-376 VLTQREQRNAE
+376 VQTQHEQRNAE

-427 ALLQNTISNV
+427 GLLQNTISDV
-437 SETVTVEQE
+437 SQTVTVEQE
-446 IENLKNYVFIN
+446 VENLKNYVFIN

-496 FNSKETG
+496 FIKKETG

-517 CEIMDNGDGIEGF
+517 CEIMDNGDGIEGLV
-530 KGFSMGESLPNP
+530 MGETLPNP

-552 GIRNVNDRIELLYG
+552 GIRNVHDRIELLYG
-566 APYGV
+566 SPYGV
-571 TIMSKPGEGTR
+571 TIMSNVGEGTR

>member
-1 MKKWMNAFSRLGLF
+1 MKKWMNQLSRLGLF
-15 PKLFLVMFVSIILVS
+15 PKLFLVMVVSIVLVS
-30 VLILWTSIHMST
+30 VLILWTTIHMST
-42 KLFTETFSI
+42 NLFTETFSI

-56 LGQIKTNFES
+56 LNQIKTNFES
-66 FNDAIAAVSNNVSQ
+66 FNEAIAAVSNNVTQ
-80 SGAIRGYLSEGEGD
+80 SGSIRGFLSEGDAD
-94 SLTMAKSYYNMRETM
+94 SLTMAKSFYNMRETM

-114 ITESYEVGITISGIN
+114 ITESYEVGITIIGIN
-129 GRTYSTDRS
+129 GRSYSTNRA
-138 HLRLSADELK
+138 HLQLSVDELK
-148 EQPIT
+148 QEPIT
-153 LEAAASP
+153 MEAAETPS
-160 NRIIF
+160 RLIF
-165 DDYQTKDETA
+165 DDYQNEA
-175 QQMIS
+175 MIGSQQMIS

-185 TDRAQNR
+185 TDRTR
-192 LYGTVYVT
+192 SRIYGTLYVT
-200 MRESVFRQF
+200 MREDIFRQF
-209 YSSFTSRGNDVVIL
+209 YSSFTSRGNDVVIM
-223 NDAGEIVS
+223 NEKGEIVS
-231 SNREEWIGTTQLE
+231 SNREDWIGTTQLD
-244 LLTYAREMNNESIKG
+244 LLSYARDMNNNSPRSI
-259 VNARVMDQDS
+259 NARVMDQDS

-286 VDKDVAM
+286 VDKDLAM
-293 GQLIDMKTIALICA
+293 GQLIDMKTVALICA
-307 AIVAT
+307 AIVMG
-312 ALILVFLITNQITK
+312 ALILVFLITSQITK

-376 VLTQREQRNAE
+376 VQTQHEQRNAE

-427 ALLQNTISNV
+427 GLLQNTISDV
-437 SETVTVEQE
+437 SQTVTVEQE
-446 IENLKNYVFIN
+446 VENLKNYVFIN

-472 PDCTHYHVPKLV
+472 PDCTHYHVPKLM

-496 FNSKETG
+496 FIKKETG

-517 CEIMDNGDGIEGF
+517 CEIMDNGDGIEGLV
-530 KGFSMGESLPNP
+530 MGETLPNP

-552 GIRNVNDRIELLYG
+552 GIRNVHDRIELLYG
-566 APYGV
+566 SPYGV
-571 TIMSKPGEGTR
+571 TIMSTVGEGTR

>member
-1 MKKWMNAFSRLGLF
+1 MKKWMNRLSSLGLF
-15 PKLFLVMFVSIILVS
+15 PKLFLVMVVSIVLVS
-30 VLILWTSIHMST
+30 VLILWTTIHMST
-42 KLFTETFSI
+42 NLFTDTFSI

-56 LGQIKTNFES
+56 LSQIKTNFES
-66 FNDAIAAVSNNVSQ
+66 FNDAVAAVTNNVAQ
-80 SGAIRGYLSEGEGD
+80 SGAIRGFLSEGDAD
-94 SLTMAKSYYNMRETM
+94 SISMAKSFYNMRETM
-109 DRIQS
+109 NRVQT
-114 ITESYEVGITISGIN
+114 ITESYEVGITIVGIN
-129 GRTYSTDRS
+129 GRSYSTNRA
-138 HLRLSADELK
+138 HLQMSVEELK
-148 EQPIT
+148 QQPIT
-153 LEAAASP
+153 TQAAESP
-160 NRIIF
+160 SRLII
-165 DDYQTKDETA
+165 DDFYNETDTGKL
-175 QQMIS
+175 QMIS

-185 TDRAQNR
+185 TDRMR
-192 LYGTVYVT
+192 SRIYGTLYVT
-200 MRESVFRQF
+200 MREDAFRQF
-209 YSSFTSRGNDVVIL
+209 YTSFTSRGNDVVIM
-223 NDAGEIVS
+223 NEKGEIVS
-231 SNREEWIGTTQLE
+231 SNREDWIGTTQPE
-244 LLTYAREMNNESIKG
+244 LLSYAQDMNGSPSRNI
-259 VNARVMDQDS
+259 NARVMGQDS
-269 VVLSEYL
+269 IILSEYL
-276 PFYRFYIVNV
+276 PFYRFYLVNV
-286 VDKDVAM
+286 VDKELAM
-293 GQLIDMKTIALICA
+293 GQLIDMKTVALICA
-307 AIVAT
+307 AIVVG
-312 ALILVFLITNQITK
+312 ALILVFLITSQITK

-376 VLTQREQRNAE
+376 VQTQRDQRNAE

-427 ALLQNTISNV
+427 GLLQNTISDV

-446 IENLKNYVFIN
+446 VENLKNYVFIN

-496 FNSKETG
+496 FIKKETG
-503 TIHVMV
+503 TIHVLV

-517 CEIMDNGDGIEGF
+517 CEIMDNGDGIEGLN
-530 KGFSMGESLPNP
+530 MGETLPNP

-552 GIRNVNDRIELLYG
+552 GIRNVHDRIELLYG

-571 TIMSKPGEGTR
+571 TIMSNVGEGTR

-587 PLITS
+587 PLITN

>member
-1 MKKWMNAFSRLGLF
+1 MKKWMNQLSRLGLF
-15 PKLFLVMFVSIILVS
+15 PKLFLVMVVSIVLVS
-30 VLILWTSIHMST
+30 VLILWTTIHMST
-42 KLFTETFSI
+42 NLFTETFSI

-56 LGQIKTNFES
+56 LNQIKTNFES
-66 FNDAIAAVSNNVSQ
+66 FNEAIAAVSNNVTQ
-80 SGAIRGYLSEGEGD
+80 SGSIRGFLSEGDAD
-94 SLTMAKSYYNMRETM
+94 SLTMAKSFYNMRETM
-109 DRIQS
+109 DRVQS
-114 ITESYEVGITISGIN
+114 ITESYEVGITIIGIN
-129 GRTYSTDRS
+129 GRSYSTNRA
-138 HLRLSADELK
+138 HLQLSVDELK
-148 EQPIT
+148 QEPIT
-153 LEAAASP
+153 MEAAETPS
-160 NRIIF
+160 RLIF
-165 DDYQTKDETA
+165 DVYQNESTLGS

-185 TDRAQNR
+185 TDRTR
-192 LYGTVYVT
+192 SRIYGTLYVT
-200 MRESVFRQF
+200 MREDIFRQF
-209 YSSFTSRGNDVVIL
+209 YSSFTSRGNDVVIM
-223 NDAGEIVS
+223 NEKGEIVS
-231 SNREEWIGTTQLE
+231 SNREDWIGTTQLD
-244 LLTYAREMNNESIKG
+244 LLSYARDMNNNSPRSI
-259 VNARVMDQDS
+259 NARVMDQDS

-286 VDKDVAM
+286 VDKDLAM
-293 GQLIDMKTIALICA
+293 GQLIDMKTVALICA
-307 AIVAT
+307 AIVVG
-312 ALILVFLITNQITK
+312 ALILVFLITSQITK

-376 VLTQREQRNAE
+376 VQTQHEQRNAE

-427 ALLQNTISNV
+427 GLLQNTISDV
-437 SETVTVEQE
+437 SQTVTVEQE
-446 IENLKNYVFIN
+446 VENLKNYVFIN

-496 FNSKETG
+496 FIKKETG

-517 CEIMDNGDGIEGF
+517 CEIMDNGDGIEGLV
-530 KGFSMGESLPNP
+530 MGETLPNP

-552 GIRNVNDRIELLYG
+552 GIRNVHDRIELLYG
-566 APYGV
+566 SPYGV
-571 TIMSKPGEGTR
+571 TIMSTVGEGTR

>member
-1 MKKWMNAFSRLGLF
+1 MKKWMNQLSRLGLF
-15 PKLFLVMFVSIILVS
+15 PKLFLVMVVSIVLVA
-30 VLILWTSIHMST
+30 VLILWTTIHMST
-42 KLFTETFSI
+42 NLFTETFSI

-56 LGQIKTNFES
+56 LNQIKTNFES
-66 FNDAIAAVSNNVSQ
+66 FNEAIAAVSNNVTQ
-80 SGAIRGYLSEGEGD
+80 SGSIRGFLSEGDAD
-94 SLTMAKSYYNMRETM
+94 SLTMAKSFYNMRETM

-114 ITESYEVGITISGIN
+114 ITESYEVGITIIGIN
-129 GRTYSTDRS
+129 GRSYSTNRA
-138 HLRLSADELK
+138 HLQLSVDELK
-148 EQPIT
+148 QEPIT
-153 LEAAASP
+153 MEAAETPS
-160 NRIIF
+160 RLIF
-165 DDYQTKDETA
+165 DVYQNEATLGS

-185 TDRAQNR
+185 TDRTR
-192 LYGTVYVT
+192 SRIYGTLYVT
-200 MRESVFRQF
+200 MREDIFRQF
-209 YSSFTSRGNDVVIL
+209 YSSFTSRGNDVVIM
-223 NDAGEIVS
+223 NEKGEIVS
-231 SNREEWIGTTQLE
+231 SNREDWIGTTQLD
-244 LLTYAREMNNESIKG
+244 LLSYAREMNNNSPRSI
-259 VNARVMDQDS
+259 NARVMDQDS

-286 VDKDVAM
+286 VDKDLAM
-293 GQLIDMKTIALICA
+293 GQLIDMKTVALICA
-307 AIVAT
+307 AIVVG
-312 ALILVFLITNQITK
+312 ALILVFLITSQITK
-326 SLRRLVKQMSNI
+326 SLRRLVRQMSNI

-376 VLTQREQRNAE
+376 VQTQHEQRNAE

-427 ALLQNTISNV
+427 GLLQNTISDV
-437 SETVTVEQE
+437 SQTVTVEQE
-446 IENLKNYVFIN
+446 VENLKNYVFIN

-496 FNSKETG
+496 FIKKETG

-517 CEIMDNGDGIEGF
+517 CEIMDNGDGIEGLV
-530 KGFSMGESLPNP
+530 MGETLPNP

-552 GIRNVNDRIELLYG
+552 GIRNVHDRIELLYG
-566 APYGV
+566 SPYGV
-571 TIMSKPGEGTR
+571 TIMSNVGEGTR

>member
-1 MKKWMNAFSRLGLF
+1 MKKWMNQLSRLGLF
-15 PKLFLVMFVSIILVS
+15 PKLFLVMVVSIVLVS
-30 VLILWTSIHMST
+30 VLILWTTIHMST
-42 KLFTETFSI
+42 NLFTETFSI

-56 LGQIKTNFES
+56 LNQIKTNFES
-66 FNDAIAAVSNNVSQ
+66 FNEAIAAVSNNVTQ
-80 SGAIRGYLSEGEGD
+80 SGSIRGFLSEGDAD
-94 SLTMAKSYYNMRETM
+94 SLTMAKSFYNMRETM

-114 ITESYEVGITISGIN
+114 ITESYEVGITIIGIN
-129 GRTYSTDRS
+129 GRSYSTNRA
-138 HLRLSADELK
+138 HLQLSVDELK
-148 EQPIT
+148 QEPIT
-153 LEAAASP
+153 MEAAETPS
-160 NRIIF
+160 RLIF
-165 DDYQTKDETA
+165 DVYQNEATLGS

-185 TDRAQNR
+185 TDRTR
-192 LYGTVYVT
+192 SRIYGTLYVT
-200 MRESVFRQF
+200 MREDIFRQF
-209 YSSFTSRGNDVVIL
+209 YSSFTSRGNDVVIM
-223 NDAGEIVS
+223 NEKGEIVS
-231 SNREEWIGTTQLE
+231 SNREDWIGTTQLD
-244 LLTYAREMNNESIKG
+244 LLSYARDMNNNSPRSI
-259 VNARVMDQDS
+259 NARVMDQDS

-286 VDKDVAM
+286 VDKDLAM
-293 GQLIDMKTIALICA
+293 GQLIDMKTVALICA
-307 AIVAT
+307 AIVVG
-312 ALILVFLITNQITK
+312 ALILVFLITSQITK

-376 VLTQREQRNAE
+376 VQTQHEQRNAE

-427 ALLQNTISNV
+427 GLLQNTISDV
-437 SETVTVEQE
+437 SQTVTVEQE
-446 IENLKNYVFIN
+446 VENLKNYVFIN

-496 FNSKETG
+496 FIKKETG

-517 CEIMDNGDGIEGF
+517 CEIMDNGDGIEGLV
-530 KGFSMGESLPNP
+530 MGETLPNP

-552 GIRNVNDRIELLYG
+552 GIRNVHDRIELLYG
-566 APYGV
+566 SPYGV
-571 TIMSKPGEGTR
+571 TIMSKVGEGTR

>member
-1 MKKWMNAFSRLGLF
+1 MKKWMNRLSRLGLF
-15 PKLFLVMFVSIILVS
+15 PKLFLVMVVSIVLVS
-30 VLILWTSIHMST
+30 VLILWTTIHMST
-42 KLFTETFSI
+42 NLFTETFSI

-56 LGQIKTNFES
+56 LNQIKTNFES
-66 FNDAIAAVSNNVSQ
+66 FNEAIAAVSNNVTQ
-80 SGAIRGYLSEGEGD
+80 SGAIRGFLSEGDAD
-94 SLTMAKSYYNMRETM
+94 SLTMAKSFYNMRETM
-109 DRIQS
+109 DRVQS
-114 ITESYEVGITISGIN
+114 ITESYEVGITIIGIN
-129 GRTYSTDRS
+129 GRSYSTNRA
-138 HLRLSADELK
+138 HLEMSVDELK
-148 EQPIT
+148 EEPIT
-153 LEAAASP
+153 VEAAETPS
-160 NRIIF
+160 RLIF
-165 DDYQTKDETA
+165 DDYQNDATVGS

-185 TDRAQNR
+185 TDRTR
-192 LYGTVYVT
+192 SRIYGTLYVT
-200 MRESVFRQF
+200 MREDAFRQF
-209 YSSFTSRGNDVVIL
+209 YASFTSRGNDVVIM
-223 NDAGEIVS
+223 NEKGEIVS
-231 SNREEWIGTTQLE
+231 SNREDWIGTTQLE
-244 LLTYAREMNNESIKG
+244 LLSYAREMNKTSPRSI
-259 VNARVMDQDS
+259 NARVMDQDS

-286 VDKDVAM
+286 VDKDLAM
-293 GQLIDMKTIALICA
+293 GQLIDMKTVALICA
-307 AIVAT
+307 AIVVG
-312 ALILVFLITNQITK
+312 ALILVFLITSQITK

-376 VLTQREQRNAE
+376 VQTQHEQRNAE

-427 ALLQNTISNV
+427 GLLQNTISDV
-437 SETVTVEQE
+437 SQTVTVEQE
-446 IENLKNYVFIN
+446 VENLKNYVFIN

-496 FNSKETG
+496 FIKKETG

-517 CEIMDNGDGIEGF
+517 CEIMDNGDGIEGLV
-530 KGFSMGESLPNP
+530 MGETLPNP

-552 GIRNVNDRIELLYG
+552 GIRNVHDRIELLYG
-566 APYGV
+566 SPYGV
-571 TIMSKPGEGTR
+571 TIMSNVGEGTR

>member
-1 MKKWMNAFSRLGLF
+1 MKKWMNQLSRLGLF
-15 PKLFLVMFVSIILVS
+15 PKLFLVMVVSIVLVS
-30 VLILWTSIHMST
+30 VLILWTTIHMST
-42 KLFTETFSI
+42 NLFTETFSI

-56 LGQIKTNFES
+56 LNQIKTNFES
-66 FNDAIAAVSNNVSQ
+66 FNEAIAAVSNNVTQ
-80 SGAIRGYLSEGEGD
+80 SGSIRGFLSEGDAD
-94 SLTMAKSYYNMRETM
+94 SLTMAKSFYNMRETM
-109 DRIQS
+109 DRVQS
-114 ITESYEVGITISGIN
+114 ITESYEVGITIIGIN
-129 GRTYSTDRS
+129 GRSYSTNRA
-138 HLRLSADELK
+138 HLQLSVDELK
-148 EQPIT
+148 QEPIT
-153 LEAAASP
+153 MEAAETPS
-160 NRIIF
+160 RLIF
-165 DDYQTKDETA
+165 DVYQNEATLGS

-185 TDRAQNR
+185 TDRTR
-192 LYGTVYVT
+192 SRIYGTLYVT
-200 MRESVFRQF
+200 MREDIFRQF
-209 YSSFTSRGNDVVIL
+209 YSSFTSRGNDVVIM
-223 NDAGEIVS
+223 NEKGEIVS
-231 SNREEWIGTTQLE
+231 SNREDWIGTTQLD
-244 LLTYAREMNNESIKG
+244 LLSYARDMNNNAPRSI
-259 VNARVMDQDS
+259 NARVMDQDS

-286 VDKDVAM
+286 VDKDLAM
-293 GQLIDMKTIALICA
+293 GQLIDMKTVALICA
-307 AIVAT
+307 AIVVG
-312 ALILVFLITNQITK
+312 ALILVFLITSQITK

-376 VLTQREQRNAE
+376 VQTQHEQRNAE

-427 ALLQNTISNV
+427 GLLQNTISDV
-437 SETVTVEQE
+437 SQTVTVEQE
-446 IENLKNYVFIN
+446 VENLKNYVFIN

-472 PDCTHYHVPKLV
+472 PDCTHYHVPKLM

-496 FNSKETG
+496 FNKKETG

-517 CEIMDNGDGIEGF
+517 CEIMDNGDGIEGLV
-530 KGFSMGESLPNP
+530 MGETLPNP

-552 GIRNVNDRIELLYG
+552 GIRNVHDRIELLYG
-566 APYGV
+566 SPYGV
-571 TIMSKPGEGTR
+571 TIMSTVGEGTR

>member
-1 MKKWMNAFSRLGLF
+1 MKKWMNQLSRLGLF
-15 PKLFLVMFVSIILVS
+15 PKLFLVMVVSIVLVS
-30 VLILWTSIHMST
+30 VLILWTTIHMST
-42 KLFTETFSI
+42 NLFTETFSI

-56 LGQIKTNFES
+56 LNQIKTNFES
-66 FNDAIAAVSNNVSQ
+66 FNEAIAAVSNNVTQ
-80 SGAIRGYLSEGEGD
+80 SGSIRGFLSEGDAD
-94 SLTMAKSYYNMRETM
+94 SLTMAKSFYNMRETM

-114 ITESYEVGITISGIN
+114 ITESYEVGITIIGIN
-129 GRTYSTDRS
+129 GRSYSTNRA
-138 HLRLSADELK
+138 HLQLSVDELK
-148 EQPIT
+148 QEPIT
-153 LEAAASP
+153 MEAAETPS
-160 NRIIF
+160 RLIF
-165 DDYQTKDETA
+165 DVYQNEA
-175 QQMIS
+175 MIGSQQMIS

-185 TDRAQNR
+185 TDRTR
-192 LYGTVYVT
+192 SRIYGTLYVT
-200 MRESVFRQF
+200 MREDIFRQF
-209 YSSFTSRGNDVVIL
+209 YSSFTSRGNDVVIM
-223 NDAGEIVS
+223 NEKGEIVS
-231 SNREEWIGTTQLE
+231 SNREDWIGTTQLD
-244 LLTYAREMNNESIKG
+244 LLSYARDMNNNSPRSI
-259 VNARVMDQDS
+259 NARVMDQDS

-286 VDKDVAM
+286 VDKDLAM
-293 GQLIDMKTIALICA
+293 GQLIDMKTVALICA
-307 AIVAT
+307 AIVVG
-312 ALILVFLITNQITK
+312 ALILVFLITSQITK

-376 VLTQREQRNAE
+376 VQTQHEQRNAE

-427 ALLQNTISNV
+427 GLLQNTISDV
-437 SETVTVEQE
+437 SQTVTVEQE
-446 IENLKNYVFIN
+446 VENLKNYVFIN

-472 PDCTHYHVPKLV
+472 PDCTHYHVPKLM

-496 FNSKETG
+496 FIKKETG

-517 CEIMDNGDGIEGF
+517 CEIMDNGDGIEGLV
-530 KGFSMGESLPNP
+530 MGETLPNP

-552 GIRNVNDRIELLYG
+552 GIRNVHDRIELLYG
-566 APYGV
+566 SPYGV
-571 TIMSKPGEGTR
+571 TIMSTVGEGTR
-582 VTVTL
+582 VTVKL

>member
-1 MKKWMNAFSRLGLF
+1 MKKWMNQLSRLGLF
-15 PKLFLVMFVSIILVS
+15 PKLFLVMVVSIVLVS
-30 VLILWTSIHMST
+30 VLILWTTIHMST
-42 KLFTETFSI
+42 NLFTETFSI

-56 LGQIKTNFES
+56 LNQIKTNFES
-66 FNDAIAAVSNNVSQ
+66 FNEAIAAVSNNVTQ
-80 SGAIRGYLSEGEGD
+80 SGSIRGFLSEGDAD
-94 SLTMAKSYYNMRETM
+94 SLTMAKSFYNMRETM

-114 ITESYEVGITISGIN
+114 ITESYEVGITIIGIN
-129 GRTYSTDRS
+129 GRSYSTNRA
-138 HLRLSADELK
+138 HLQLSVDELK
-148 EQPIT
+148 QEPIT
-153 LEAAASP
+153 MEAAETPS
-160 NRIIF
+160 RLIF
-165 DDYQTKDETA
+165 DVYQNESTLGS

-185 TDRAQNR
+185 TDRTR
-192 LYGTVYVT
+192 SRIYGTLYVT
-200 MRESVFRQF
+200 MREDIFRQF
-209 YSSFTSRGNDVVIL
+209 YSSFTSRGNDVVIM
-223 NDAGEIVS
+223 NEKGEIVS
-231 SNREEWIGTTQLE
+231 SNREDWIGTTQLD
-244 LLTYAREMNNESIKG
+244 LLSYARDMNNNSPRSI
-259 VNARVMDQDS
+259 NARVMDQDS

-286 VDKDVAM
+286 VDKDLAM
-293 GQLIDMKTIALICA
+293 GQLIDMKTVALICA
-307 AIVAT
+307 AIVVG
-312 ALILVFLITNQITK
+312 ALILVFLITSQITK

-376 VLTQREQRNAE
+376 VQTQHEQRNAE

-427 ALLQNTISNV
+427 GLLQNTISDV
-437 SETVTVEQE
+437 SQTVTVEQE
-446 IENLKNYVFIN
+446 VENLKNYVFIN

-496 FNSKETG
+496 FIKKETG

-517 CEIMDNGDGIEGF
+517 CEIMDNGDGIEGLV
-530 KGFSMGESLPNP
+530 MGETLPNP

-552 GIRNVNDRIELLYG
+552 GIRNVHDRIELLYG
-566 APYGV
+566 SPYGV
-571 TIMSKPGEGTR
+571 TIMSTVGEGTR

>member
-1 MKKWMNAFSRLGLF
+1 MKKWMNRLSRLGLF
-15 PKLFLVMFVSIILVS
+15 PKLFLVMVVSIVLVS
-30 VLILWTSIHMST
+30 VLILWTTIHMST
-42 KLFTETFSI
+42 NLFTETFSI

-56 LGQIKTNFES
+56 LNQIKTNFES
-66 FNDAIAAVSNNVSQ
+66 FNEAIAAVSNNVTQ
-80 SGAIRGYLSEGEGD
+80 SGSIRGFLSEGDAD
-94 SLTMAKSYYNMRETM
+94 SLTMAKSFYNMRETM

-114 ITESYEVGITISGIN
+114 ITESYEVGITIIGIN
-129 GRTYSTDRS
+129 GRSYSTNRA
-138 HLRLSADELK
+138 HLELSVDELK
-148 EQPIT
+148 QEPIT
-153 LEAAASP
+153 MEAAETPS
-160 NRIIF
+160 RLIF
-165 DDYQTKDETA
+165 DVYQNEATLGS

-185 TDRAQNR
+185 TDRTR
-192 LYGTVYVT
+192 SRIYGTLYVT
-200 MRESVFRQF
+200 MREDIFRQF
-209 YSSFTSRGNDVVIL
+209 YSSFTSRGNDVVIM
-223 NDAGEIVS
+223 NEKGEIVS
-231 SNREEWIGTTQLE
+231 SNREDWIGTTQLD
-244 LLTYAREMNNESIKG
+244 LLSYARDMNNNSPRSI
-259 VNARVMDQDS
+259 NARVMDQDS

-286 VDKDVAM
+286 VDKDLAM
-293 GQLIDMKTIALICA
+293 GQLIDMKTVALICA
-307 AIVAT
+307 AIVVG
-312 ALILVFLITNQITK
+312 ALILVFLITSQITK

-376 VLTQREQRNAE
+376 VQTQHEQRNAE

-427 ALLQNTISNV
+427 GLLQNTISDV
-437 SETVTVEQE
+437 SQTVTVEQE
-446 IENLKNYVFIN
+446 VENLKNYVFIN

-496 FNSKETG
+496 FIKKETG

-517 CEIMDNGDGIEGF
+517 CEIMDNGDGIEGLV
-530 KGFSMGESLPNP
+530 MGETLPNP

-552 GIRNVNDRIELLYG
+552 GIRNVHDRIELLYG
-566 APYGV
+566 SPYGV
-571 TIMSKPGEGTR
+571 TIMSKVGEGTR

>member
-1 MKKWMNAFSRLGLF
+1 MKKWMNQLSRLGLF
-15 PKLFLVMFVSIILVS
+15 PKLFLVMVVSIVLVS
-30 VLILWTSIHMST
+30 VLILWTTIHMST
-42 KLFTETFSI
+42 NLFTETFSI

-56 LGQIKTNFES
+56 LNQIKTNFES
-66 FNDAIAAVSNNVSQ
+66 FNEAIAAVSNNVTQ
-80 SGAIRGYLSEGEGD
+80 SGSIRGFLSEGDAD
-94 SLTMAKSYYNMRETM
+94 SLTMAKSFYNMRETM

-114 ITESYEVGITISGIN
+114 ITESYEVGITIIGIN
-129 GRTYSTDRS
+129 GRSYSTNRA
-138 HLRLSADELK
+138 HLQLSVDELK
-148 EQPIT
+148 QEPIT
-153 LEAAASP
+153 MEAAETPS
-160 NRIIF
+160 RLIF
-165 DDYQTKDETA
+165 DVYQNEATLGS

-185 TDRAQNR
+185 TDRTR
-192 LYGTVYVT
+192 SRIYGTLYVT
-200 MRESVFRQF
+200 MREDIFRQF
-209 YSSFTSRGNDVVIL
+209 YSSFTSRGNDVVIM
-223 NDAGEIVS
+223 NEKGEIVS
-231 SNREEWIGTTQLE
+231 SNREDWIGTTQAD
-244 LLTYAREMNNESIKG
+244 LLSYARDMNNNSPRSI
-259 VNARVMDQDS
+259 NARVMDQDS

-286 VDKDVAM
+286 VDKDLAM
-293 GQLIDMKTIALICA
+293 GQLIDMKTVALICA
-307 AIVAT
+307 AIVVG
-312 ALILVFLITNQITK
+312 ALILVFLITSQITK

-376 VLTQREQRNAE
+376 VQTQHEQRNAE

-427 ALLQNTISNV
+427 GLLQNTISDV
-437 SETVTVEQE
+437 SQTVTVEQE
-446 IENLKNYVFIN
+446 VENLKNYVFIN

-496 FNSKETG
+496 FIKKETG

-517 CEIMDNGDGIEGF
+517 CEIMDNGDGIEGLV
-530 KGFSMGESLPNP
+530 MGETLPNP

-552 GIRNVNDRIELLYG
+552 GIRNVHDRIELLYG
-566 APYGV
+566 SPYGV
-571 TIMSKPGEGTR
+571 TIMSTVGEGTR

>member
-1 MKKWMNAFSRLGLF
+1 MKKWMNQLSRLGLF
-15 PKLFLVMFVSIILVS
+15 PKLFLVMVVSIVLVS
-30 VLILWTSIHMST
+30 VLILWTTIHMST
-42 KLFTETFSI
+42 NLFTETFSI

-56 LGQIKTNFES
+56 LNQIKTNFES
-66 FNDAIAAVSNNVSQ
+66 FNESIAAVTNNVAQ
-80 SGAIRGYLSEGEGD
+80 SGAIRGFLSEGDAD
-94 SLTMAKSYYNMRETM
+94 SVSTAKSFYNMRETM
-109 DRIQS
+109 NRVQTI
-114 ITESYEVGITISGIN
+114 IESYEVGITIVGVN
-129 GRTYSTDRS
+129 GRSFSTNP
-138 HLRLSADELK
+138 AYIKKTGDELK
-148 EQPIT
+148 QEPIT
-153 LEAAASP
+153 KAAIQSP
-160 NRIIF
+160 SRLIF
-165 DDYQTKDETA
+165 DYYRSNTSEGEL
-175 QQMIS
+175 QMIS

-185 TDRAQNR
+185 TDRTR
-192 LYGTVYVT
+192 GHIYGTLYVT
-200 MRESVFRQF
+200 MREVEFQQF
-209 YSSFTSRGNDVVIL
+209 YSSFTSRGNDVVIM
-223 NDAGEIVS
+223 NEKGEIIS
-231 SNREEWIGTTQLE
+231 SNRLDWIGTIQPE
-244 LLTYAREMNNESIKG
+244 LLTYAKDLSVDVSKSI
-259 VNARVMDQDS
+259 NARVMGQDS
-269 VVLSEYL
+269 IILSEYL
-276 PFYRFYIVNV
+276 PFYRFYLINV
-286 VDKDVAM
+286 VDKDMAM
-293 GQLIDMKTIALICA
+293 GQLIDMKTVALICT
-307 AIVAT
+307 AIVIG
-312 ALILVFLITNQITK
+312 ALVLVFLITSQITK

-376 VLTQREQRNAE
+376 VQTQHEQRNAE

-427 ALLQNTISNV
+427 GLLQNTISDV
-437 SETVTVEQE
+437 SQTVTVEQE
-446 IENLKNYVFIN
+446 VENLKNYVFIN

-496 FNSKETG
+496 FIKKETG

-517 CEIMDNGDGIEGF
+517 CEIMDNGDGIEGLV
-530 KGFSMGESLPNP
+530 MGETLPNP

-552 GIRNVNDRIELLYG
+552 GIRNVHDRIELLYG
-566 APYGV
+566 SPYGV
-571 TIMSKPGEGTR
+571 TIMSTVGEGTR

>member
-1 MKKWMNAFSRLGLF
+1 MKKWMNQLSRLGLF
-15 PKLFLVMFVSIILVS
+15 PKLFLVMVVSIVLVS
-30 VLILWTSIHMST
+30 VLILWTTIHMST
-42 KLFTETFSI
+42 NLFTETFSI

-56 LGQIKTNFES
+56 LNQIKTNFES
-66 FNDAIAAVSNNVSQ
+66 FNEAIAAVSNNVMQ
-80 SGAIRGYLSEGEGD
+80 SGSIRGFLSEGDAD
-94 SLTMAKSYYNMRETM
+94 SLTMAKSFYNMRETM
-109 DRIQS
+109 DRVQS
-114 ITESYEVGITISGIN
+114 ITESYEVGITIIGIN
-129 GRTYSTDRS
+129 GRSYSTNRA
-138 HLRLSADELK
+138 HLQLSVDELK
-148 EQPIT
+148 QEPIT
-153 LEAAASP
+153 MEAAETPS
-160 NRIIF
+160 RLIF
-165 DDYQTKDETA
+165 DVYQNESTLGS

-185 TDRAQNR
+185 TDRTR
-192 LYGTVYVT
+192 SRIYGTLYVT
-200 MRESVFRQF
+200 MREDIFRQF
-209 YSSFTSRGNDVVIL
+209 YSSFTSRGNDVVIM
-223 NDAGEIVS
+223 NEKGEIVS
-231 SNREEWIGTTQLE
+231 SNREDWIGTTQLD
-244 LLTYAREMNNESIKG
+244 LLSYARDMNNNSPRSI
-259 VNARVMDQDS
+259 NARVMDQDS

-286 VDKDVAM
+286 VDKDLAM
-293 GQLIDMKTIALICA
+293 GQLIDMKTVALICA
-307 AIVAT
+307 AIVVG
-312 ALILVFLITNQITK
+312 ALILVFLITSQITK

-376 VLTQREQRNAE
+376 VQTQHEQRNAE

-427 ALLQNTISNV
+427 GLLQNTISDV
-437 SETVTVEQE
+437 SQTVTVEQE
-446 IENLKNYVFIN
+446 VENLKNYVFIN
-457 HVRYGGRIKAAFYVA
+457 HVRYGGRIKAAYVA

-496 FNSKETG
+496 FIKKETG

-517 CEIMDNGDGIEGF
+517 CEIMDNGDGIEGLV
-530 KGFSMGESLPNP
+530 MGETLPNP

-552 GIRNVNDRIELLYG
+552 GIRNVHDRIELLYG
-566 APYGV
+566 SPYGV
-571 TIMSKPGEGTR
+571 TIMSTVGEGTR

>member
-1 MKKWMNAFSRLGLF
+1 MKKWMNRLSSLGLF
-15 PKLFLVMFVSIILVS
+15 PKLFLVMVVSIVLVS
-30 VLILWTSIHMST
+30 VLILWTTIHMST
-42 KLFTETFSI
+42 NLFTDTFSI

-56 LGQIKTNFES
+56 LSQIKTNFES
-66 FNDAIAAVSNNVSQ
+66 FNDAVAAVTNNVAQ
-80 SGAIRGYLSEGEGD
+80 SGAIRGFLSEGD
-94 SLTMAKSYYNMRETM
+94 SDSISMAKSFYNMRGTM
-109 DRIQS
+109 NRVQT
-114 ITESYEVGITISGIN
+114 ITESYEVGITIVGIN
-129 GRTYSTDRS
+129 GRSYSTNRA
-138 HLRLSADELK
+138 HLEMSVDELK
-148 EQPIT
+148 QLPIT
-153 LEAAASP
+153 IQAAESP
-160 NRIIF
+160 SRLII
-165 DDYQTKDETA
+165 DDFYNETDTGKL
-175 QQMIS
+175 QMIS

-185 TDRAQNR
+185 TDRMR
-192 LYGTVYVT
+192 SRIYGTLYVT
-200 MRESVFRQF
+200 MREDAFRQF
-209 YSSFTSRGNDVVIL
+209 YASFTSRGNDVVIM
-223 NDAGEIVS
+223 NEKGEIVS
-231 SNREEWIGTTQLE
+231 SNREDWIGTTQPE
-244 LLTYAREMNNESIKG
+244 LLSYAQEMNGSSSRNI
-259 VNARVMDQDS
+259 NARVMGQDS
-269 VVLSEYL
+269 IILSEYL
-276 PFYRFYIVNV
+276 PFYRFYLVNV
-286 VDKDVAM
+286 VDKELAM
-293 GQLIDMKTIALICA
+293 GQLIDMKTVALICA
-307 AIVAT
+307 AIVVG
-312 ALILVFLITNQITK
+312 ALILVFLITSQITK

-376 VLTQREQRNAE
+376 VQTQRDQRNAE

-427 ALLQNTISNV
+427 GLLQNTISDV

-446 IENLKNYVFIN
+446 VENLKNYVFIN

-496 FNSKETG
+496 FIKKETG
-503 TIHVMV
+503 TIHVLV

-517 CEIMDNGDGIEGF
+517 CEIMDNGDGIEGLNI
-530 KGFSMGESLPNP
+530 GETLPNP

-552 GIRNVNDRIELLYG
+552 GIRNVHDRIELLYG

-571 TIMSKPGEGTR
+571 TIMSTVGEGTR

-587 PLITS
+587 PLITK

>member
-1 MKKWMNAFSRLGLF
+1 MKKWMNQLSRLGLF
-15 PKLFLVMFVSIILVS
+15 PKLFLVMVVSIVLVS
-30 VLILWTSIHMST
+30 VLILWTTIHMST
-42 KLFTETFSI
+42 NLFTETFSI

-56 LGQIKTNFES
+56 LNQIKTNFES
-66 FNDAIAAVSNNVSQ
+66 FNEAIAAVSNNVTQ
-80 SGAIRGYLSEGEGD
+80 SGSIRGFLSEGDAD
-94 SLTMAKSYYNMRETM
+94 SLTMAKSFYNMRETM
-109 DRIQS
+109 DRVQS
-114 ITESYEVGITISGIN
+114 ITESYEVGITIIGIN
-129 GRTYSTDRS
+129 GRSYSTNRA
-138 HLRLSADELK
+138 HLQLSVDELK
-148 EQPIT
+148 QEPIT
-153 LEAAASP
+153 MEAAETPS
-160 NRIIF
+160 RLIF
-165 DDYQTKDETA
+165 DVYQNEATLGS

-185 TDRAQNR
+185 TDRTR
-192 LYGTVYVT
+192 SRIYGTLYVT
-200 MRESVFRQF
+200 MREDIFRQF
-209 YSSFTSRGNDVVIL
+209 YSSFTSRGNDVVIM
-223 NDAGEIVS
+223 NEKGEIVS
-231 SNREEWIGTTQLE
+231 SNREDWIGTTQLD
-244 LLTYAREMNNESIKG
+244 LLSYARDMNNNSPRSI
-259 VNARVMDQDS
+259 NARVMDQDS

-286 VDKDVAM
+286 VDKDLAM
-293 GQLIDMKTIALICA
+293 GQLIDMKTVALICA
-307 AIVAT
+307 AIVVG
-312 ALILVFLITNQITK
+312 ALILVFLITSQITK

-376 VLTQREQRNAE
+376 VQTQHEQRNAE

-427 ALLQNTISNV
+427 GLLQNTISDV
-437 SETVTVEQE
+437 SQTVTVEQE
-446 IENLKNYVFIN
+446 VENLKNYVFIN

-496 FNSKETG
+496 FIKKETG

-517 CEIMDNGDGIEGF
+517 CEIMDNGDGIEGLV
-530 KGFSMGESLPNP
+530 MGETLPNP

-552 GIRNVNDRIELLYG
+552 GIRNVHDRIELLYG
-566 APYGV
+566 SPYGV
-571 TIMSKPGEGTR
+571 TIMSTVGEGTR

>member
-1 MKKWMNAFSRLGLF
+1 MKKWMNQLSRLGLF
-15 PKLFLVMFVSIILVS
+15 PKLFLVMVVSIVLVS
-30 VLILWTSIHMST
+30 VLILWTTIHMST
-42 KLFTETFSI
+42 NLFTETFSI

-56 LGQIKTNFES
+56 LNQIKTNFES
-66 FNDAIAAVSNNVSQ
+66 FNEAIAAVSNNVTQ
-80 SGAIRGYLSEGEGD
+80 SGAIRGFLSEGDAD
-94 SLTMAKSYYNMRETM
+94 SLTMAKSFYNMRETM

-114 ITESYEVGITISGIN
+114 ITESYEVGITIIGIN
-129 GRTYSTDRS
+129 GRSYSTNRA
-138 HLRLSADELK
+138 HLQMSVDELK
-148 EQPIT
+148 QEPIT
-153 LEAAASP
+153 MEAAETPS
-160 NRIIF
+160 RLIF
-165 DDYQTKDETA
+165 DDYQNDETVGS
-175 QQMIS
+175 QQMVS

-185 TDRAQNR
+185 TDRTR
-192 LYGTVYVT
+192 SRIYGTLYVT
-200 MRESVFRQF
+200 MREDAFRQF
-209 YSSFTSRGNDVVIL
+209 YASFTSRGNDVVIM
-223 NDAGEIVS
+223 NEKGEIVS
-231 SNREEWIGTTQLE
+231 SNREDWIGTTQLD
-244 LLTYAREMNNESIKG
+244 LLSYAREMNKNSPRSI
-259 VNARVMDQDS
+259 NARVMDQDS

-286 VDKDVAM
+286 VDKDLAM
-293 GQLIDMKTIALICA
+293 GQLIDMKTVALICA
-307 AIVAT
+307 AIVVG
-312 ALILVFLITNQITK
+312 ALILVFLITSQITK

-376 VLTQREQRNAE
+376 VQTQREQRNAE

-427 ALLQNTISNV
+427 GLLQNTISDV
-437 SETVTVEQE
+437 SQTVTVEQE
-446 IENLKNYVFIN
+446 VENLKNYVFIN

-496 FNSKETG
+496 FIKKETG

-517 CEIMDNGDGIEGF
+517 CEIMDNGDGIEGLV
-530 KGFSMGESLPNP
+530 MGETLPNP

-552 GIRNVNDRIELLYG
+552 GIRNVHDRIELLYG
-566 APYGV
+566 SPYGV
-571 TIMSKPGEGTR
+571 TIMSTVGEGTR